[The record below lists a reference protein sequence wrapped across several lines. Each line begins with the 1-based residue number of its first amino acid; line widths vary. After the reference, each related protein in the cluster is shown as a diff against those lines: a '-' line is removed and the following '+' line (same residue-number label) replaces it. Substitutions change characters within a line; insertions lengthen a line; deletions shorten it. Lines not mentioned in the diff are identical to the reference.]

1 MSDDVRPSGHFARET
16 PLQNDVGP
24 AFHEE
29 QALIQ
34 LHTAEYSA
42 LTTRATYLIT
52 LATSIFPLMGIYLA
66 LIAQLCKPEGI
77 ALRFAYQGLL
87 RLPIQRSLMFWGN
100 LFVLGMMLRLWSQFL
115 VEQYKIVLYIE
126 KDLRTMVQESVASP
140 SFWGYETALR
150 KGRGGT
156 LSTWWECSPSCGV
169 GIAIVTVCAA
179 LWPLTRWDA
188 LGLAVDLALWVS
200 LIFSSR
206 EAQTTRRAWE
216 QSLLDNAARS
226 TVAQEPTS

>member
-1 MSDDVRPSGHFARET
+1 MSGYP
-16 PLQNDVGP
+16 Q
-24 AFHEE
+24 
-29 QALIQ
+29 
-34 LHTAEYSA
+34 
-42 LTTRATYLIT
+42 RATYLIT

-77 ALRFAYQGLL
+77 AMQIAYQYLL

-126 KDLRTMVQESVASP
+126 RDLRTMVQDSVASP
-140 SFWGYETALR
+140 LFWGYEAALR

-156 LSTWWECSPSCGV
+156 LSTWWEYSVSCGV
-169 GIAIVTVCAA
+169 GVTIVSVCAA

-188 LGLAVDLALWVS
+188 LGLAVDAGLWVS
-200 LIFSSR
+200 LIFSAR

-216 QSLLDNAARS
+216 QSLPDNSARS
-226 TVAQEPTS
+226 